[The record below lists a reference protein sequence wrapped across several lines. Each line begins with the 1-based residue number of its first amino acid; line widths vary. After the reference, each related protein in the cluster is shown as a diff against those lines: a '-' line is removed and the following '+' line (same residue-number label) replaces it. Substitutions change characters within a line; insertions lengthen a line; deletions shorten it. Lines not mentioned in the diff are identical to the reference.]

1 MVSTSK
7 HNVPLSRRVQAH
19 IRLADPVTWVSP
31 ALMCICGAIA
41 SGASFQAT
49 NPAHVGLVV
58 LGAIMMGPLATGFSQ
73 SINDYYDRELDAI
86 NDPSRPIP
94 SGDVTLTEA
103 RLNWILLAVATMLVS
118 LVYMDTW
125 IAIMMFLGLILGA
138 IYSVPPIKL
147 KKNVWLSA
155 PAVGIGYTV
164 MSWVAGH
171 LIFGELTKISVL
183 MAVING
189 GITTGLIFLNDIKS
203 VEGDR
208 KHGLKS
214 LPVMYGEKP
223 AMLVAFAFIIG
234 SELAFLIISLMLG
247 YIWAAVVVLLAMLVP
262 FYSQINLYKE
272 PSHKNFMRYML
283 TSNLFIMAIQF
294 VSAFVAGGYF
304 NS

>member
-1 MVSTSK
+1 MVSTSESS
-7 HNVPLSRRVQAH
+7 VTLSRRINAH
-19 IRLADPVTWVSP
+19 IRLTDPITWISP
-31 ALMCICGAIA
+31 ALMCVCGAIA
-41 SGASFQAT
+41 AGSSF
-49 NPAHVGLVV
+49 NPTDPVSLLLVI

-94 SGDVTLTEA
+94 AGDVTLTEA
-103 RLNWILLAVATMLVS
+103 RLNWIILAVVTMLVS
-118 LVYMDTW
+118 LVYASPW
-125 IAIMMFLGLILGA
+125 ITILIIAGLLLGA

-155 PAVGIGYTV
+155 PAVGLGYAC
-164 MSWVAGH
+164 MSWWAGH
-171 LIFGELTKISVL
+171 IIFAELTWRSAI

-189 GITTGLIFLNDIKS
+189 GIATGLIFLNDIKS

-214 LPVMYGEKP
+214 LPVMLGEQR
-223 AMLVAFAFIIG
+223 AMLVAFGFING
-234 SELAFLIISLMLG
+234 SELALMILALVWG
-247 YIWAAVVVLLAMLVP
+247 YLWVAGLVLAAMLIP
-262 FYSQINLYKE
+262 FFSQMSLYKN

-283 TSNLFIMAIQF
+283 ASNLFIIAIQF

-304 NS
+304 D